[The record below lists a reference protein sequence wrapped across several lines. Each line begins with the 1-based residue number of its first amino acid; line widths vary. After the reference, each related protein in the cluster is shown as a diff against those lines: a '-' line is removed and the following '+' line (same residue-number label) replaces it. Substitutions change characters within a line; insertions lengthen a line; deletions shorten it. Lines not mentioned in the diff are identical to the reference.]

1 MTYRIFGAIDVG
13 SYEVNLKIYELSMKN
28 GIRLLNHVRHRLDL
42 GSDTYAT
49 GKIGTELVDELSDA
63 AKLIG
68 ACNTVVVK
76 DGKLYGNNTD
86 GMGFVRNLK
95 ENGVDVKG
103 KKITVMGAGGAAT
116 AIQVQC
122 ALDGAKKISIF
133 NRKDEFYANGEK
145 TAKKIQQ
152 MVPDC

>member
-122 ALDGAKKISIF
+122 ALDGAKKLSIF
-133 NRKDEFYANGEK
+133 NRKDGFYAN
-145 TAKKIQQ
+145 
-152 MVPDC
+152 V

>member
-116 AIQVQC
+116 EIKVQC
-122 ALDGAKKISIF
+122 ALDGAKKLSIL
-133 NRKDEFYANGEK
+133 NRKDEY
-145 TAKKIQQ
+145 
-152 MVPDC
+152 